1 MGKENE
7 GEVEEMRCKFCGMD
21 QDSSNEEEEY
31 ELGVADGYAGEKCLP
46 QSIAY
51 VKGHQK
57 GSQLRRINAP
67 GEEI

>member
-1 MGKENE
+1 
-7 GEVEEMRCKFCGMD
+7 MD